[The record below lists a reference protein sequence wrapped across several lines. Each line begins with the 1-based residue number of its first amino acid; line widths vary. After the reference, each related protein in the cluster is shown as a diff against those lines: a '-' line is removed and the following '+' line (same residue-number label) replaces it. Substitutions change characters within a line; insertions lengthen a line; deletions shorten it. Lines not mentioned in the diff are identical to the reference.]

1 MEVFNR
7 EKVNIGNEKIPPI
20 IQISTD
26 FYIDNLRITIK
37 SVLICVICGEPES
50 RINERKYKES
60 IAVGF
65 RCPEDR

>member
-37 SVLICVICGEPES
+37 SVLICVIGGETW
-50 RINERKYKES
+50 
-60 IAVGF
+60 
-65 RCPEDR
+65 DW

>member
-1 MEVFNR
+1 MKDIKIFYMKVFNR

-37 SVLICVICGEPES
+37 SVLICVIGGETW
-50 RINERKYKES
+50 NW
-60 IAVGF
+60 
-65 RCPEDR
+65 

>member
-20 IQISTD
+20 IQINAD

-37 SVLICVICGEPES
+37 SVLICVIGGET
-50 RINERKYKES
+50 
-60 IAVGF
+60 
-65 RCPEDR
+65 

>member
-7 EKVNIGNEKIPPI
+7 EKVNIGNEKMPPI

-37 SVLICVICGEPES
+37 SVLICVIGGET
-50 RINERKYKES
+50 
-60 IAVGF
+60 
-65 RCPEDR
+65 

>member
-26 FYIDNLRITIK
+26 FYIDNTIITIK
-37 SVLICVICGEPES
+37 SLLIYIISHET
-50 RINERKYKES
+50 
-60 IAVGF
+60 
-65 RCPEDR
+65 

>member
-26 FYIDNLRITIK
+26 FYIDKLTKIK
-37 SVLICVICGEPES
+37 AAGMAEETTEQEPFS
-50 RINERKYKES
+50 DVKYLSDNIYAECE
-60 IAVGF
+60 G
-65 RCPEDR
+65 

>member
-20 IQISTD
+20 IQICTD

-37 SVLICVICGEPES
+37 ALIYDSTPS
-50 RINERKYKES
+50 RL
-60 IAVGF
+60 
-65 RCPEDR
+65 P

>member
-7 EKVNIGNEKIPPI
+7 EIVNIGNENIPPI

-37 SVLICVICGEPES
+37 SVLICVSVVKLETG
-50 RINERKYKES
+50 R
-60 IAVGF
+60 
-65 RCPEDR
+65 

>member
-1 MEVFNR
+1 MQIQHLILDGMGNGIKDSKIFYMEVFNR

-37 SVLICVICGEPES
+37 SVLICVIGGET
-50 RINERKYKES
+50 
-60 IAVGF
+60 
-65 RCPEDR
+65 

>member
-26 FYIDNLRITIK
+26 LYIDNLRITIK
-37 SVLICVICGEPES
+37 SVLICVIGGET
-50 RINERKYKES
+50 
-60 IAVGF
+60 
-65 RCPEDR
+65 

>member
-37 SVLICVICGEPES
+37 SVLICVIGGIFSFPIFTVS
-50 RINERKYKES
+50 LLNTS
-60 IAVGF
+60 I
-65 RCPEDR
+65 

>member
-26 FYIDNLRITIK
+26 FYIDNLRIK
-37 SVLICVICGEPES
+37 SVLICVIGGET
-50 RINERKYKES
+50 
-60 IAVGF
+60 
-65 RCPEDR
+65 